1 MRIGNS
7 STQVA
12 CEQAA
17 VPVTMQDE
25 PALDR
30 LVTFVKTRK
39 GKPFTTADDF
49 NRFEREL
56 GERLREA
63 GREILRDELAKADV
77 DAECVMVDGVEHRRV
92 LRASETYMTTDGP
105 VTVMRSLFRDHTD
118 PGAKTVAALE
128 ARVGIVGGFWTP
140 EAAKQA
146 TWVVS
151 QMTPGLSEELFARV
165 GTMRPSKSSLDRL
178 PKEISGRWE
187 QDRKHFEAELREVTK
202 IPPNTK
208 SIAVS
213 IDGVLAPMKDGDAV
227 GTRDR
232 AAAEGRTSKGPAG
245 YREIGCATISF
256 CDEDGEMIS
265 AIRLARMPEHK
276 KSTLKA
282 SLLAEVRAIWE
293 RRPDLRVVKVA
304 DAAADNWDFLG
315 KAIPVGE
322 ELIDF
327 WHAAE
332 HLGQAIAAAYGDGT
346 IKTRA
351 RFAELRDTLLELED
365 GVERV
370 IRALSYLRGEHRR
383 STTIENALKYFRRHR
398 KRMRYAE
405 LREQGLPVGSGPV
418 EAACKTLVAQRM
430 KQSGMRWGGNGGQ
443 AILTTRGW
451 SQSERFDHAWALVA
465 ATYQIEV
472 TTLDNVIPLRPIK
485 IRQ

>member
-1 MRIGNS
+1 
-7 STQVA
+7 
-12 CEQAA
+12 
-17 VPVTMQDE
+17 MQE
-25 PALDR
+25 VSALDR
-30 LVTFVKTRK
+30 LVALVKKRK
-39 GKPFTTADDF
+39 SEPYSGDF
-49 NRFEREL
+49 NQFEREL
-56 GERLREA
+56 GERMREA

-77 DAECVMVDGVEHRRV
+77 DAEAVLIDGTEHRRA
-92 LRASETYMTTDGP
+92 LRATETYMTTSGP
-105 VTVMRSLFRDHTD
+105 VTVERTLYRDHSD
-118 PGAKTVAALE
+118 PGSKTVAALE
-128 ARVGIVGGFWTP
+128 RRLGVMGFWTP

-151 QMTPGLSEELFARV
+151 QMTPALAEELFERV

-187 QDRKHFEAELREVTK
+187 EDRKRFEAELREVTI
-202 IPPNTK
+202 IPANAT

-227 GTRDR
+227 GARDR
-232 AAAEGRTSKGPAG
+232 AAAEGRISKGPAG
-245 YREIGCATISF
+245 YREVGCATISF

-265 AIRLARMPEHK
+265 AIRIARMPEHK
-276 KSTLKA
+276 KATLKT

-315 KAIPVGE
+315 KAIPIGE

-332 HLGQAIAAAYGDGT
+332 HLGQAIAAVYGDGT

-351 RFAELRDTLLELED
+351 RFGELRDTLLEVDD

-370 IRALSYLRGEHRR
+370 IRALDYLRREHPR
-383 STTIENALKYFRRHR
+383 SKPVADALGYFRRHR

-405 LREQGLPVGSGPV
+405 MREQGLPVGSGPV

-430 KQSGMRWGGNGGQ
+430 KQSGMRWGGHGGQ

-451 SQSERFDHAWALVA
+451 SQSARFDHAWALVA
-465 ATYQIEV
+465 ATYQVEV
-472 TTLDNVIPLRPIK
+472 TTLDNVIPLRPLK
-485 IRQ
+485 IPR

>member
-1 MRIGNS
+1 MGTTNFSINTAR
-7 STQVA
+7 
-12 CEQAA
+12 EQAPL
-17 VPVTMQDE
+17 PVTMQEE

-30 LVTFVKTRK
+30 LVRLVKSRK
-39 GKPFTTADDF
+39 DKPFTSADDF
-49 NRFEREL
+49 NRFEVEL
-56 GERLREA
+56 GQRLREV
-63 GREILRDELAKADV
+63 GQQILRDELAKADI
-77 DAECVMVDGVEHRRV
+77 DAEAILIDGVEHRRV
-92 LRASETYMTTDGP
+92 LRATETYMTTEGP
-105 VTVMRSLFRDHTD
+105 VTAMRSLYRDYSD

-128 ARVGIVGGFWTP
+128 ARLGIVGGFWTAA
-140 EAAKQA
+140 AAKQA

-151 QMTPGLSEELFARV
+151 QMTPALSEELFARV
-165 GTMRPSKSSLDRL
+165 GTMQPSKSSLDRL

-187 QDRKHFEAELREVTK
+187 LDRKHFEAELREVTA
-202 IPPNTK
+202 IPANAT

-213 IDGVLAPMKDGDAV
+213 LDGVLAPMKHGDAV
-227 GTRDR
+227 GTRNR
-232 AAAEGRTSKGPAG
+232 AAAEGRISKGPAG

-265 AIRLARMPEHK
+265 AIRIARMPEHK
-276 KSTLKA
+276 KSALKA

-293 RRPDLRVVKVA
+293 HRPDLRVVKVA

-351 RFAELRDTLLELED
+351 RFAELRDTLLELDD

-370 IRALSYLRGEHRR
+370 IRSLDYLRKENPR
-383 STTIENALKYFRRHR
+383 SKVIGDALKYFRRHR
-398 KRMRYAE
+398 KRMRYAQ

-430 KQSGMRWGGNGGQ
+430 KQSGMRWGEIGGQ

-451 SQSERFDHAWALVA
+451 TQSERFDHAWALVA
-465 ATYQIEV
+465 ATYQVQV
-472 TTLDNVIPLRPIK
+472 TTLDNVIPLRRHGKP
-485 IRQ
+485 R